1 MYLNQLKIRIERNIG
16 AFLSCTVCDAYDS
29 RIREAHTEEQRKILI
44 DFKKK
49 HNTKQQTQRLK
60 YYKHRRKARDDP
72 RRYLSIIIDGMD
84 QKKTNCPVL
93 GRNVKDES
101 PLTQRVI
108 GVKVHGIGCLVY
120 ICDETVKGGANL
132 IIDILRRTLL
142 YLDDNGKLP
151 CVNPSLYLQ
160 IDNCG
165 ENINKTLIAFL
176 TDLVRKKV
184 FRKIKACF
192 LVVGHTHD
200 DIDQVFAT
208 ISTYLRQVHVVC
220 PDRESLFRAIEDAFI
235 KAEEK
240 PLVFPLAATDIFDY
254 TAFYEHKIDKNISH
268 HQIPHQF
275 RIKTFKTTNEEETEL
290 VLVHY
295 KNWAESTYW
304 LPRYDSI
311 AARTCPAKLDS
322 KGHLTQGQ

>member
-1 MYLNQLKIRIERNIG
+1 M
-16 AFLSCTVCDAYDS
+16 
-29 RIREAHTEEQRKILI
+29 
-44 DFKKK
+44 
-49 HNTKQQTQRLK
+49 
-60 YYKHRRKARDDP
+60 
-72 RRYLSIIIDGMD
+72 
-84 QKKTNCPVL
+84 
-93 GRNVKDES
+93 
-101 PLTQRVI
+101 
-108 GVKVHGIGCLVY
+108 
-120 ICDETVKGGANL
+120 
-132 IIDILRRTLL
+132 
-142 YLDDNGKLP
+142 
-151 CVNPSLYLQ
+151 NPSLYLQ

-192 LVVGHTHD
+192 LMVGHTHD
-200 DIDQVFAT
+200 DIDPVFAT

-254 TAFYEHKIDKNISH
+254 TAFYKHKIDKNISH